1 MGNVSSAVGILR
13 QRGREMAEMGSAL
26 QAGAEVPAGLVEM
39 RLDAV
44 QVLTLDRALGKVPG
58 RGIIRASW
66 YRLGLEHRRELM
78 AGKPVVLTLPAM
90 MGAPPRGLGVLSD
103 LRAEWLPVFIHA
115 LEADGQ
121 ERLAGLLTV
130 VYEAIAWG
138 CAEEIYF
145 YDGIFDLATIGGRQR
160 LKRRQQVMEEMR
172 GLPALPCGQELV
184 KGA

>member
-1 MGNVSSAVGILR
+1 MGNVSSAAGILR

-58 RGIIRASW
+58 RGLIRASW

-78 AGKPVVLTLPAM
+78 SGKPVVLTLPAL
-90 MGAPPRGLGVLSD
+90 MGAPPRGLGVLPD

-115 LEADGQ
+115 LEQDGE
-121 ERLAGLLTV
+121 ERLAGLLRA
-130 VYEAIAWG
+130 VYEAVAWG
-138 CAEEIYF
+138 YAEELYF

-160 LKRRQQVMEEMR
+160 IQRRQRVMEEMH
-172 GLPALPCGQELV
+172 GLPALPCGQGLV